1 MADFG
6 EDADDPRISDSP
18 NMQNAYHKAEEDLQ
32 EHIMAIYGNSN
43 AESDM
48 FRPALADST
57 KIGFFSLDRAS
68 QTETS
73 EIVDLKEMTEVLQ
86 ILLQD
91 VANLRRDINFTK
103 HVMQADH
110 DSKLQEKSLELYCR
124 INERVVELEKMHQ
137 DRVNSLRKA
146 FRQQLA
152 DAIARLSVHFSK
164 NLQSK
169 MTRERTKQKSDLAD
183 REEKFKEMQ
192 ATILRNEGVIQ
203 MLKTQLQQ
211 QQMKQQEE
219 EEERFM
225 ERRFVMDESSS
236 HKSKSSRGSGSPM
249 VPRVDS
255 ALQEDLNRAQ
265 EELEESNKKL
275 EKSNKKISRLEEAL
289 DIKDDEILTLHKEM
303 DSMKE
308 QLERSDIMVEQLK
321 HEHSELIEAAAKEK
335 ENTKKMADDML
346 GNQKEEMKR
355 MMDEQ
360 LRLAK
365 QEATEKARE
374 EAERASS
381 SEKSRVDQMQAQIAD
396 LEKRLAKEKEKK
408 AGTAPAAPAAPA
420 PDTSSKASRE
430 SEDRLRAEITRLQ
443 AEVEKA
449 HRTWE
454 KKFAIL
460 QQSMHALK
468 DESYL
473 RQTLQRQAA
482 QLHQA
487 AVSYAHDMPSGVMPT
502 KAPSSSPYKKP
513 LPDIN
518 RGGKGAERDY
528 ISYTVSAPSGR
539 GTAVFSTDENQI
551 MSDNEM
557 EFLPGDVEPLPAP
570 PSRKGTSC
578 KDESRPSTS
587 HVVVMPPAV
596 ETK

>member
-1 MADFG
+1 MMADSL
-6 EDADDPRISDSP
+6 EDPDMDDNRDIADPDNI
-18 NMQNAYHKAEEDLQ
+18 QNAYHKAEEDLQ
-32 EHIMAIYGNSN
+32 DHILAIYGNSY
-43 AESDM
+43 ADDEM
-48 FRPALADST
+48 FRPALADSN
-57 KIGFFSLDRAS
+57 KMGFFSLDRAS
-68 QTETS
+68 QTETT

-169 MTRERTKQKSDLAD
+169 IVRERTKQKSELSDKD
-183 REEKFKEMQ
+183 EKFKEMQ
-192 ATILRNEGVIQ
+192 ATIVRNEGVIQ

-211 QQMKQQEE
+211 QQMKQLEA

-225 ERRFVMDESSS
+225 ERRFVMEESS
-236 HKSKSSRGSGSPM
+236 
-249 VPRVDS
+249 PRVDS
-255 ALQEDLNRAQ
+255 ALQDELNQAMEDLQ
-265 EELEESNKKL
+265 EANHKL
-275 EKSNKKISRLEEAL
+275 EKKDKKIKRIEEAL
-289 DIKDDEILTLHKEM
+289 DIKEDENLTLNKEI
-303 DSMKE
+303 DSLKE
-308 QLERSDIMVEQLK
+308 QIERSDIMVEQLK
-321 HEHSELIEAAAKEK
+321 HEHNEMMEAAAKEK
-335 ENTKKMADDML
+335 MNTKKQL
-346 GNQKEEMKR
+346 GNQKEEMKK

-360 LRLAK
+360 LRQARD
-365 QEATEKARE
+365 EAEEKAKE
-374 EAERASS
+374 EAQRLASS
-381 SEKSRVDQMQAQIAD
+381 ESSKTTQMKAQIAE
-396 LEKRLAKEKEKK
+396 LEKKLAKEKERKSSL
-408 AGTAPAAPAAPA
+408 ATAQEA
-420 PDTSSKASRE
+420 SNKNSKE
-430 SEDRLRAEITRLQ
+430 SEDKLRAEISRLQ

-482 QLHQA
+482 QLHHA
-487 AVSYAHDMPSGVMPT
+487 AVSYSHDMPSGVMPT
-502 KAPSSSPYKKP
+502 KAPTSSPHKKP
-513 LPDIN
+513 LPDI
-518 RGGKGAERDY
+518 RKGGHGHDRDY

-539 GTAVFSTDENQI
+539 GTAVFSADENQI
-551 MSDNEM
+551 MSDNDLDLIPVDM
-557 EFLPGDVEPLPAP
+557 EPLPA
-570 PSRKGTSC
+570 SIKRTGSDC
-578 KDESRPSTS
+578 NEDSRPSS
-587 HVVVMPPAV
+587 HVVVLPVV
-596 ETK
+596 EAK

>member
-1 MADFG
+1 MADSPALG
-6 EDADDPRISDSP
+6 TEDGRESESP
-18 NMQNAYHKAEEDLQ
+18 NDQHAYHKAEEDLQ
-32 EHIMAIYGNSN
+32 DHILAIYGDSSANN
-43 AESDM
+43 DM
-48 FRPALADST
+48 FRPALADNA
-57 KIGFFSLDRAS
+57 KIGFFSLDSAS
-68 QTETS
+68 QTEVT

-164 NLQSK
+164 NLQTK
-169 MTRERTKQKSDLAD
+169 IVRERTKQKSDLAD
-183 REEKFKEMQ
+183 KEEKFKEMQ

-219 EEERFM
+219 DDERFM

-236 HKSKSSRGSGSPM
+236 NKSKSSRASGSPV

-255 ALQEDLNRAQ
+255 ALQDQLNTAQ
-265 EELEESNKKL
+265 EELEEATQKL
-275 EKSNKKISRLEEAL
+275 EKSDKKISRLEEAL
-289 DIKDDEILTLHKEM
+289 DIKDEEILTLHKEM
-303 DSMKE
+303 DAMKE
-308 QLERSDIMVEQLK
+308 QQERSEIMVEQLK
-321 HEHSELIEAAAKEK
+321 HEHNELMEAAAQEK
-335 ENTKKMADDML
+335 ETTKKMAVEKA
-346 GNQKEEMKR
+346 KEEAQKASTAEQSKMKQ
-355 MMDEQ
+355 MKSQ
-360 LRLAK
+360 L
-365 QEATEKARE
+365 
-374 EAERASS
+374 
-381 SEKSRVDQMQAQIAD
+381 AD
-396 LEKRLAKEKEKK
+396 LEKKLAKEKEKSSS
-408 AGTAPAAPAAPA
+408 ATQ
-420 PDTSSKASRE
+420 DSISSKTLKE
-430 SEDRLRAEITRLQ
+430 SEDKLKTEILRLQ

-482 QLHQA
+482 QLHHA
-487 AVSYAHDMPSGVMPT
+487 AVSYSTDMPSGVLPT
-502 KAPSSSPYKKP
+502 KAPASSPSKKP
-513 LPDIN
+513 LPEIR
-518 RGGKGAERDY
+518 RGSKTGNQAQERDY

-539 GTAVFSTDENQI
+539 GTAMFSADENQI
-551 MSDNEM
+551 MSDNELDL
-557 EFLPGDVEPLPAP
+557 LPPEMEPLPEQ
-570 PSRKGTSC
+570 PSRKG
-578 KDESRPSTS
+578 KDCGDQSRPSTQP
-587 HVVVMPPAV
+587 HVVVLPTV
-596 ETK
+596 EAK